1 MKKDDEV
8 LNDVI
13 NSIKKAKIFLV
24 ETDKKT
30 AVCGSN
36 LDILELFS
44 SQVSELLAR
53 TNLDENML
61 RTAFDLG
68 VDAYKKHIGK
78 KEDDEL
84 DKEIDK
90 KIETI
95 EKLMEMLK
103 ELRKEVE

>member
-13 NSIKKAKIFLV
+13 NSIKKAKIFIV

-68 VDAYKKHIGK
+68 VDAYKGYIGK
-78 KEDDEL
+78 KDKIDED
-84 DKEIDK
+84 IDK

-95 EKLMEMLK
+95 EKLMKMFK